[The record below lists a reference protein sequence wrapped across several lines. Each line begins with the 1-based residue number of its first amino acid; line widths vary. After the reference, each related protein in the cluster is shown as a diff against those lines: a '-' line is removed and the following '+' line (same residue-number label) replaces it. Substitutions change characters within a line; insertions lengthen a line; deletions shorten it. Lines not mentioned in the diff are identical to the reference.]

1 MELRRTLLAE
11 ASAKGVI
18 SVTQADALWD
28 FLAERTRDR
37 PAFQPAHILYYLGG
51 LVAIGA
57 MTLFVTLGFERF
69 GGIGLLVIALGYAA
83 GGVALTDYLLRRGL
97 AIPAGI
103 VAAFVVALTPLAVYG
118 LQSALGQWATGR
130 VYRDYHVYIDWRWIM
145 MELATIAAAAVALW
159 RWRLPFLLMPLA
171 VTLWYM
177 SMDLT
182 PFLFGQPDVTWA
194 LRKSVSLWFGLG
206 VLVLALA
213 LDLRTRREDRDYAF
227 WLYLFGMLAFWC
239 GLSLMNSQSEIGKLG
254 YLAINLLLI
263 AIGALL
269 QRRVFAVF
277 GGIGVAG
284 YLGHL
289 AYRVFK
295 DSMVFPFAL
304 TLIGLAVIGL
314 GLLWQRHEKA
324 IAARVLGWLPA
335 PVADLVERR
344 H

>member
-1 MELRRTLLAE
+1 MRLQRTLLAE
-11 ASAKGVI
+11 ASAQGVI
-18 SVTQADALWD
+18 SVTQADALWQ
-28 FLAERTRDR
+28 FLSERTRDR
-37 PAFQPAHILYYLGG
+37 PAFRPAHILYYLGG
-51 LVAIGA
+51 LVAIAA

-69 GGIGLLVIALGYAA
+69 GGPGLVAIALAYAT
-83 GGVALTDYLLRRGL
+83 GGIALTEYLLRRGL

-103 VAAFVVALTPLAVYG
+103 VAAFVVALTPVAVYG
-118 LQSALGQWATGR
+118 LQSALGQWPPGR
-130 VYRDYHVYIDWRWIM
+130 VYREYHTHIDWRWIM
-145 MELATIAAAAVALW
+145 MELATVATAVVALW

-182 PFLFGQPDVTWA
+182 PFLFGQADTTWA
-194 LRKSVSLWFGLG
+194 LRKVVSLWFGLG

-239 GLSLMNSQSEIGKLG
+239 GLSSTDSSSEAGKLA

-277 GGIGVAG
+277 GGLGVAG

-289 AYRVFK
+289 AYRVFQ

-314 GLLWQRHEKA
+314 GLLWQRHEQA

-335 PVADLVERR
+335 AVADLVERR

>member
-11 ASAKGVI
+11 ASAQGVI
-18 SVTQADALWD
+18 SVEQADALWR
-28 FLAERTRDR
+28 FLTETTRDQ
-37 PAFQPAHILYYLGG
+37 PAFRPAHILYYLGG
-51 LVAIGA
+51 LVAIAA

-69 GGIGLLVIALGYAA
+69 GGAGLMAIAIAYALGGIALVEYF
-83 GGVALTDYLLRRGL
+83 LRRGL

-118 LQSALGQWATGR
+118 LQEALGLWPSGR
-130 VYRDYHVYIDWRWIM
+130 VYRDYHTHIDWRWIM
-145 MELATIAAAAVALW
+145 MELATVAAAAVALW

-182 PFLFGQPDVTWA
+182 PFLFGQEDTTWA
-194 LRKSVSLWFGLG
+194 LRKVVSLWFGLG
-206 VLVLALA
+206 VLVLAFA
-213 LDLRTRREDRDYAF
+213 VDLRTRREERDYAF

-239 GLSLMNSQSEIGKLG
+239 GLSLMNSNSELGKLV
-254 YLAINLLLI
+254 YLAINVVLI

-277 GGIGVAG
+277 GAIGVAG

-289 AYRVFK
+289 ARRVFA
-295 DSMVFPFAL
+295 DSMLFPFAL
-304 TLIGLAVIGL
+304 TVIGL
-314 GLLWQRHEKA
+314 GVIGLGILWQRHEQA
-324 IAARVLGWLPA
+324 IARRLLASLPGPLA
-335 PVADLVERR
+335 ELVERR

>member
-18 SVTQADALWD
+18 SVAQADALWG
-28 FLAERTRDR
+28 FLTEATRDR
-37 PAFQPAHILYYLGG
+37 PAFRPAHILFYLGG
-51 LVAIGA
+51 LVAIAA

-69 GGIGLLVIALGYAA
+69 GGAGLLSIAIAYAIGGIALVGWFQ
-83 GGVALTDYLLRRGL
+83 RRGL

-103 VAAFVVALTPLAVYG
+103 AAAFVVALAPLAVYG
-118 LQSALGQWATGR
+118 LQEALGLWPSGR
-130 VYRDYHVYIDWRWIM
+130 VYRDYHRYVDWRWIM
-145 MELATIAAAAVALW
+145 MELATLAAAAVALW

-182 PFLFGQPDVTWA
+182 PFLFGRDDPTWV
-194 LRKSVSLWFGLG
+194 LRKVVSLWFGLG
-206 VLVLALA
+206 VLVLAFA
-213 LDLRTRREDRDYAF
+213 VDLRTRRERGDYAF

-239 GLSLMNSQSEIGKLG
+239 GLSFMGSDSERARLG
-254 YLAINLLLI
+254 YLVINLLLV
-263 AIGALL
+263 AVGALL

-277 GGIGVAG
+277 GALGVAF

-289 AYRVFK
+289 AHAIFAN
-295 DSMVFPFAL
+295 SMLFPFAL
-304 TLIGLAVIGL
+304 TLIGLGVIGL
-314 GLLWQRHEKA
+314 GIVWQRHEQA
-324 IAARVLGWLPA
+324 IARRFLDWLPQ
-335 PVADLVERR
+335 PVAELVERR